1 MPEIPAGMQKL
12 MSTFGLS
19 PEVLKGM
26 LEGPLKAFAAKVD
39 ELQATMNR
47 VEANQRSIMA
57 EQLRAYNMLA
67 ELSAG
72 NSGTCNFK
80 PLYGPINV
88 QPEETENGIKQ
99 PTNTV

>member
-47 VEANQRSIMA
+47 VEANQIRIME
-57 EQLRAYNMLA
+57 EQLRAYNI
-67 ELSAG
+67 
-72 NSGTCNFK
+72 
-80 PLYGPINV
+80 YGSTKV
-88 QPEETENGIKQ
+88 QPEETQNGIKQ